1 MVNVRFKGYQEIFQ
15 MNIENLE
22 KNMVQLYPP
31 IPNINI
37 TVGFELLTNSKGG
50 KVFGNYLDYT
60 TVFRKIEDGSVI
72 LSNDGSVYVPPEP
85 PVYKVVFST
94 DGNGEIVGEAE
105 QTPKT
110 FEELNVPI
118 VVPNENYEFV
128 GWVPEI
134 PKEGIVNSNMNFTAQ
149 IQYVPTLEEVKN
161 QKVTEMNDAQQ
172 ATIQNGLDITLSSG
186 TVEHFTLTDHDQ
198 TSLMGLQTL
207 VAQGVENI
215 PWHTSDQTE
224 HCKYYSNADMAIIT
238 SKALQFVTFHVTYF
252 RDLRIYVRALED
264 KEAVSNVFYG
274 MSIPEKY
281 QSDVLKDFFLR
292 M

>member
-1 MVNVRFKGYQEIFQ
+1 MGYVRFKSNPEVFQ
-15 MNIENLE
+15 MHVKAIGD
-22 KNMVQLYPP
+22 NMVQLYPP
-31 IPNINI
+31 IPNVDV
-37 TVGFELLTNSKGG
+37 TAGFEMLTKEVDG
-50 KVFGNYLDYT
+50 KVYGDYLKYR
-60 TVFRKIEDGSVI
+60 TVYKKEEGGSII
-72 LSNDGSVYVPPEP
+72 LSNDGSVWVEP
-85 PVYKVVFST
+85 VIVVKFAT
-94 DGNGEIVGEAE
+94 NGNGELVGETE
-105 QTPKT
+105 QTVKMY
-110 FEELNVPI
+110 EELIVPT
-118 VVPNENYEFV
+118 VLPNENYEFV
-128 GWVPEI
+128 GWNPEI
-134 PKEGIVNSNMNFTAQ
+134 PKTGKVESNMTFTAQ
-149 IQYVPTLEEVKN
+149 MEYVPTLEEIQSK
-161 QKVTEMNDAQQ
+161 KVSEMNDAQQ
-172 ATIQNGLDITLSSG
+172 VTIQQGIDIQLSDG
-186 TVEHFTLTDHDQ
+186 HTEHFTLTDHDQ

>member
-1 MVNVRFKGYQEIFQ
+1 MVNVKFKGYQEIFQ
-15 MNIENLE
+15 MNIRNIER
-22 KNMVQLYPP
+22 NMVQLYPP
-31 IPNINI
+31 IPNIDI
-37 TVGFELLTNSKGG
+37 TAGFELLTNPKDG
-50 KVFGNYLDYT
+50 KVFGNYLAYT
-60 TVFRKIEDGSVI
+60 TLYRKLEDGSII
-72 LSNDGSVYVPPEP
+72 LSNDGSVWKE
-85 PVYKVVFST
+85 PVYKIKFT
-94 DGNGEIVGEAE
+94 ADGNGTIAGETE
-105 QTPKT
+105 QTPKKY
-110 FEELNVPI
+110 EDLVVPEVI
-118 VVPNENYEFV
+118 PNENYEFV
-128 GWVPEI
+128 KWNPDI
-134 PKEGIVNSNMNFTAQ
+134 PKSGPVNANITFTAQ
-149 IQYVPTLEEVKN
+149 MQYVPTLEEIKTK
-161 QKVTEMNDAQQ
+161 KVTEMNDTQQ
-172 ATIQNGLDITLSSG
+172 TTIQNGLDIALSSG

-224 HCKYYSNADMAIIT
+224 HCKYYSNADMDIIT

>member
-1 MVNVRFKGYQEIFQ
+1 MGNARFKGYQEVFKI
-15 MNIENLE
+15 NIKNIND
-22 KNMVQLYPP
+22 NMVQLYPP
-31 IPNINI
+31 IPNANI
-37 TVGFELLTNSKGG
+37 TAGFELLTNSG
-50 KVFGNYLDYT
+50 KVYGNYLDYT
-60 TVFRKIEDGSVI
+60 TLFRKMEDGSVV
-72 LSNDGSVYVPPEP
+72 LSNDGSVYIPPEP

-94 DGNGEIVGEAE
+94 DGNGKIVGEAE
-105 QTPKT
+105 QEPKT
-110 FEELNVPI
+110 FEELIIP
-118 VVPNENYEFV
+118 VVIPNENYEFV
-128 GWVPEI
+128 KWNPEI
-134 PKEGIVNSNMNFTAQ
+134 PKSGPVNANITFTAQ
-149 IQYVPTLEEVKN
+149 MQYVPTLEEIKTKKVK
-161 QKVTEMNDAQQ
+161 EMNDAQQ
-172 ATIQNGLDITLSSG
+172 TTIQNGLDIALSSG

>member
-1 MVNVRFKGYQEIFQ
+1 MGNVRFKGFKEIFQ
-15 MNIENLE
+15 MQI
-22 KNMVQLYPP
+22 KTIGDNMVQLYPP
-31 IPNINI
+31 LPDVNL
-37 TVGFELLTNSKGG
+37 TVGFELLTRQKDG
-50 KVFGNYLDYT
+50 KVYGNYLDYT
-60 TVFRKIEDGSVI
+60 TVYRKMEDGSVI
-72 LSNDGSVYVPPEP
+72 LSYDGSVYVPPEP
-85 PVYKVVFST
+85 PVYQVVFST
-94 DGNGEIVGEAE
+94 DGNGELFGKKE

-110 FEELNVPI
+110 FEELEIPVI
-118 VVPNENYEFV
+118 ISNENYEFV
-128 GWVPEI
+128 RWSPEI
-134 PKEGIVNSNMNFTAQ
+134 PKSGLVDSDMTFTAQ
-149 IQYVPTLEEVKN
+149 MQYVPTLEELKS

-172 ATIQNGLDITLSSG
+172 TTIQNGLDITLSSG
-186 TVEHFTLTDHDQ
+186 AVEHFTLTDHDQ

-207 VAQGVENI
+207 VAQGIENI

-224 HCKYYSNADMAIIT
+224 HCKYYSNADMEIIT